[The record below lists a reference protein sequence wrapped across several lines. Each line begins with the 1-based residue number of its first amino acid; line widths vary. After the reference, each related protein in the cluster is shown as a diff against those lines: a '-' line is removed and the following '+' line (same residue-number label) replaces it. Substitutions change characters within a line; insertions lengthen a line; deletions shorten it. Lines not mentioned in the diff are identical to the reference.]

1 MGFLGFAFGCGEWYV
16 NGHGGVVRMQAR
28 KGRLNLVLLKGEVA
42 HLGAFGGAHP
52 RASRDPPSA
61 VRGGGKNEREFLA
74 APGSQLGADLADC
87 LSVGRWSPALI

>member
-1 MGFLGFAFGCGEWYV
+1 MIHITIRLAALGNWARWDSSFAFGCGEWYV

-61 VRGGGKNEREFLA
+61 VRGGGEK
-74 APGSQLGADLADC
+74 
-87 LSVGRWSPALI
+87 